1 MEGNGGTTA
10 CIPGSFV
17 CHHWNSENAL
27 VGLRTTSLPS
37 WDHRTS
43 APPEIL
49 FPLVSEWVILYFSGI
64 ESANSHNVSFFL
76 KPLNTA
82 GFNGHVEKSENT
94 KETRSAN
101 ENEAF
106 DMGLH

>member
-1 MEGNGGTTA
+1 MQ
-10 CIPGSFV
+10 S
-17 CHHWNSENAL
+17 SDL
-27 VGLRTTSLPS
+27 M
-37 WDHRTS
+37 TS

-49 FPLVSEWVILYFSGI
+49 FPLVSEWVILYFSGM
-64 ESANSHNVSFFL
+64 ESANLHNVSFFL

-94 KETRSAN
+94 KETRSAH

-106 DMGLH
+106 DLGLH